1 MAGSTFTLEQLRV
14 LEAAIASGTLEVD
27 YGDKR
32 VIYKTLDEMLRVR
45 RLIRRELGLSNE
57 AGSRRY
63 AAFSKGTDSCGS
75 SRKFADDL

>member
-32 VIYKTLDEMLRVR
+32 VIYKTLAEMLQVR
-45 RLIRRELGLSNE
+45 DLIRNELGLNNKNR
-57 AGSRRY
+57 GRRY
-63 AAFSKGTDSCGS
+63 AAFSKGLNSCGDT
-75 SRKFADDL
+75 RKYTDDI

>member
-32 VIYKTLDEMLRVR
+32 VIYKTLAEMLQIRE
-45 RLIRRELGLSNE
+45 LIRNELGLNTQNK
-57 AGSRRY
+57 GRRY
-63 AAFSKGTDSCGS
+63 AAFSKGIYPCGG
-75 SRKFADDL
+75 SRKYTDDL